1 MKKHIIISLLLC
13 LPLLLGCSDMIPSDE
28 RYEELPQVEAKRR
41 VLIEDFTGQF
51 CSNCPEAHKVI
62 HNLQQQ
68 YGDGVIAVA
77 IHAGHFG
84 LAEGSNEKTIGLMQP
99 EGDTY
104 ATHWGVS
111 SYPAGL
117 INRVSGLLKHTEW
130 AAYAR
135 EALEQEAV
143 MDIVL
148 NCKVS
153 EDSTSLMIDTEINS
167 KVDVEAKLQLWVT
180 ESGITALQQNGGSL
194 DANYIHNHV
203 YRASV
208 NGLWGEEVNLNGYIP
223 YNSAYQISVRENWDV
238 ENLSVVAF
246 VYNDADGV
254 LQAAEYHF
262 SDKTYGDD
270 STEEDAGNSG
280 SVEVKE
286 LTFLCGADTI
296 ANGSTYIS
304 STLDEAYLALGL
316 TRFVPGVDLVG
327 DKDGA
332 ITITVQSL
340 NETMVEICAFGG
352 CQMTLPFLDYTTS
365 VTGEITAGSILPLE
379 IHYTPGGSGPHR
391 AEALVTVSYDG
402 EEDKAASFTL
412 VMTNAKVE

>member
-1 MKKHIIISLLLC
+1 MKKKIFPLILS
-13 LPLLLGCSDMIPSDE
+13 LPLLFGCSDMIPSDE

-62 HNLQQQ
+62 NNLQQQ
-68 YGDGVIAVA
+68 YGEGVIAVA

-167 KVDVEAKLQLWVT
+167 NVDVEAKLQLWVT

-223 YNSAYQISVRENWDV
+223 YNSAHQISVRENWDV

-304 STLDEAYLALGL
+304 STLDEAYLAWGR
-316 TRFVPGVDLVG
+316 TRFVPGIDLVG

-365 VTGEITAGSILPLE
+365 VSGEITAGSILPLE
-379 IHYTPGGSGPHR
+379 IHYTPSGSGPHR
-391 AEALVTVSYDG
+391 AEALITVHYDG